1 MKGAEAWAPGKL
13 ILFGEHAV
21 VYGRPAIAVPVYQ
34 VQARARISVGPPG
47 QGCVV
52 HAVDLGETVR
62 VAQAPKDHP
71 LALAV
76 RLVLKAL
83 ALEPA
88 PDWTIQITSTVPVAG
103 GMGSGAAVSTALIR
117 ALFRQAGQEPDPG
130 CLSRLVYQVE
140 RIHHGTPSGIDNT
153 VVAYERPIW
162 FVRGQPPEPFE
173 PTRPFTLV
181 IADSGIPSSTRKT
194 VAQVRQRWQQ
204 APERYEALFDA
215 VGAIVYAARGAM
227 ETGQIEALGPLM
239 DRNQAL
245 LRRLG
250 VSAPELERLLDAAR
264 KAGALGAKLSG
275 GGRGGNVVALVYP
288 EDAPQVRGALER
300 AGARQTWVTAVGRG
314 TRPGEPTSLDPTP

>member
-1 MKGAEAWAPGKL
+1 MAEASAPGKL

-21 VYGRPAIAVPVYQ
+21 VYGRPAIAVPVHQ
-34 VQARARISVGPPG
+34 VQARAQVTAGPPG

-52 HAVDLGETVR
+52 HARDLGETVQ
-62 VAQAPKDHP
+62 VAQAPEDHP

-76 RLVLKAL
+76 RLALKAL
-83 ALEPA
+83 ALERA
-88 PDWTIQITSTVPVAG
+88 PDWTIQVTSTIPVAG

-117 ALFRQAGQEPDPG
+117 ALLRQAGQEPDPE

-153 VVAYERPIW
+153 VIAYEQPIW
-162 FVRGQPPEPFE
+162 FVRGQPPEPFD
-173 PTRPFTLV
+173 PVRPFTLV
-181 IADSGIPSSTRKT
+181 VADSGIPSPTRET
-194 VAQVRQRWQQ
+194 VAHVRQRWQQ
-204 APERYEALFDA
+204 EPEHYEALFNA
-215 VGAIVYAARGAM
+215 IGEIVYAARGAM

-250 VSAPELERLLDAAR
+250 VSASALERLLEAAR
-264 KAGALGAKLSG
+264 AAGALGAKLSG

-288 EDAPQVRGALER
+288 EEAARVRAALER
-300 AGARQTWVTAVGRG
+300 AGARRTLVTTVGRG
-314 TRPGEPTSLDPTP
+314 ASPGGPIPPDPAP